1 MRFQNASDAI
11 LEQVNLLLLSKSEI
25 YFDFPAGI
33 TISIVG
39 NYQAAGNYLLRNQ
52 QSAVS
57 KLFAKSNQL
66 MKIYLQERFSNPSV
80 DSSNALQLF
89 LLFFSLDLTAS
100 ELPRFLLF
108 PDFKFSEDLDCGA
121 SEIPV
126 FTFSEDWDC
135 GASEFPDL

>member
-1 MRFQNASDAI
+1 LDAI
-11 LEQVNLLLLSKSEI
+11 LECFGRFREQVNLLLLSKSEI

-66 MKIYLQERFSNPSV
+66 MKIYL
-80 DSSNALQLF
+80 
-89 LLFFSLDLTAS
+89 
-100 ELPRFLLF
+100 
-108 PDFKFSEDLDCGA
+108 
-121 SEIPV
+121 
-126 FTFSEDWDC
+126 
-135 GASEFPDL
+135 